1 MTTESNNKPEQ
12 DITPEQLADEIVQQ
26 AEEQVEK
33 QQEHAKEVISLE
45 QELINELKLAVAT
58 AQSTV
63 SDQKDSVI
71 RAKAEVD
78 NIRRR
83 AALDVEKARKF
94 ALEKFAGEMLTTVD
108 NLERALQSIDKE
120 DESKKGVIEG
130 IELTLQGLTASLEK
144 FGITYNNYHT
154 THSAEN
160 KQLSSE
166 VYLAAKSAG
175 YIYKE
180 EIEQCFDQD
189 KQMFLADRYVTGEC
203 PKCSAQNQY
212 GDGCDSCGVTYSATE
227 LVNPKSTLTGSTPTH
242 KLSLIHI

>member
-144 FGITYNNYHT
+144 FGVKAVDPQDQPFNPELHQAMSMQEVPGVVPNTVIAVMQKGYELNGRLIRPAMVMVSKAAPVVDT
-154 THSAEN
+154 TA
-160 KQLSSE
+160 
-166 VYLAAKSAG
+166 
-175 YIYKE
+175 
-180 EIEQCFDQD
+180 
-189 KQMFLADRYVTGEC
+189 
-203 PKCSAQNQY
+203 
-212 GDGCDSCGVTYSATE
+212 
-227 LVNPKSTLTGSTPTH
+227 
-242 KLSLIHI
+242 